1 MKTALNL
8 GRSVMTSGFQQQLP
22 IQNAFTRSAPEPQ
35 HGKKADMRALTAK
48 ELRSFAPPRP
58 PAH

>member
-1 MKTALNL
+1 MNIAPNL

-22 IQNAFTRSAPEPQ
+22 MQNAFTRSAPEPQ
-35 HGKKADMRALTAK
+35 NGKKADQTALKAK
-48 ELRSFAPPRP
+48 EVRSFAVPRP